1 MDILIQQVLDALRAV
16 WRRRWLGLLATW
28 VVALAGAAAL
38 TTLADRFEASA
49 RVYVDTKSVLRP
61 LLRDLTVE
69 PDVERTI
76 ELLARTLIT
85 RPNVELLV
93 KRSKLAPPDM
103 AKAQRDR
110 LVDALM
116 RDIRV
121 TNPGR
126 DNIFTF
132 SYRDTTPERARF
144 VVENLVALFLES
156 DTGSKKADADAAR
169 TFIDE
174 QIKSYEARLTESEDR
189 LKDFKLRHLGL
200 SDVLGRD
207 YFSRMSTLSDEMSK
221 LSIELRAAEQS
232 RDALKRELGGETVSL
247 IPDVLPTASPTRLP
261 EFDARLDVQNKQLD
275 ELLRRFT
282 EQHPDVVATRRLIA
296 RLEEDKQ
303 KQIEVLRKAAESKPK
318 TQTNANPVQQQ
329 IRLALAGSEAQVASI
344 RVRAGDTQAK
354 LSQLRA
360 AASREPQI
368 EAEMKKLN
376 RDYEIIRSAYQ
387 TMVSKR
393 EKAALSEDVDATR
406 STQFRVIDPPRASA
420 NPIFPNRLALAPVVL
435 LVALAAGAAA
445 ALLATQMMPTIDS
458 PGLLRNVTHR
468 PFLGSISALVNDDTL
483 RQARAARIGFGSA
496 FGGLV
501 LVAGSWVAWIALQ
514 ARV

>member
-1 MDILIQQVLDALRAV
+1 MDTLLQQILDTCRAV
-16 WRRRWLGLLATW
+16 WRRRWVGLG
-28 VVALAGAAAL
+28 VAWLVAIGGAAAL
-38 TTLADRFEASA
+38 MILPDRFEASA
-49 RVYVDTKSVLRP
+49 RVFVDTKSVLRP

-69 PDVERTI
+69 PDVDRTI

-93 KRSKLAPPDM
+93 KRSNLAPPEM
-103 AKAQRDR
+103 AKAERDR
-110 LVDALM
+110 LVDSLV
-116 RDIRV
+116 REIRV

-144 VVENLVALFLES
+144 VVQNLVALFLES
-156 DTGSKKADADAAR
+156 DTGSKKADADSAR

-174 QIKSYEARLTESEDR
+174 QIKSYEVRLTEAEDR
-189 LKDFKLRHLGL
+189 LKDFKLRNLGL
-200 SDVLGRD
+200 SDASGKD

-221 LSIELRAAEQS
+221 LSVELRAAEQS
-232 RDALKRELGGETVSL
+232 RDALKRELGGETVQL
-247 IPDVLPTASPTRLP
+247 IPDVLPAASPTRP
-261 EFDARLDVQNKQLD
+261 TEFDARLEAQNKQLD

-282 EQHPDVVATRRLIA
+282 DQHPDVIAIRRLIA

-303 KQIEVLRKAAESKPK
+303 KQMEVLRKAAESKPK
-318 TQTNANPVQQQ
+318 AAPGVNPVQQQ
-329 IRLALAGSEAQVASI
+329 IKLALAESEAQVASI
-344 RVRAGDTQAK
+344 RVRAGDTQAR
-354 LSQLRA
+354 LGQLRA

-387 TMVSKR
+387 TMVAKR

-406 STQFRVIDPPRASA
+406 STQFRVIEPPRASLK
-420 NPIFPNRLALAPVVL
+420 PIFPNRLALAPMVL

-445 ALLATQMMPTIDS
+445 SFLIVQMVPTIDN
-458 PGLLRNVTHR
+458 PGLLRNATQR
-468 PFLGSISALVNDDTL
+468 PFLGSISLLSTDAML
-483 RQARAARIGFGSA
+483 RQARGARFSFGSA
-496 FGGLV
+496 LGSLILVGG
-501 LVAGSWVAWIALQ
+501 AWVAWISSQ